1 MLSKLGMSR
10 KAPRKMTSKD
20 EEELGDRRKKER
32 WKGMRKEGNQMS
44 SFKIK
49 STFLKSGCPKRLLH
63 N

>member
-32 WKGMRKEGNQMS
+32 WKGMR
-44 SFKIK
+44 
-49 STFLKSGCPKRLLH
+49 
-63 N
+63 